1 MNDEPESIL
10 LVEDRQQDAEIML
23 HVLRENGFANKVT
36 LARDG
41 VEAIAAARRG
51 PPPRLML
58 LDLKLPRLDG
68 IDVLRTLRAD
78 ERTRCIPVVVLTS
91 SSQERDVLQ
100 AYRSGA
106 NGYVVKGVDIGAFSK
121 VVGALGAYWLT
132 VNRVPRP

>member
-1 MNDEPESIL
+1 
-10 LVEDRQQDAEIML
+10 ML